1 MGERIV
7 LASASPQRR
16 AILARIG
23 LDFDVRPSAAE
34 ELTEGPAE
42 DVALGN
48 ARRKFAATPAV
59 GLVIACDTVV
69 DCDGALLGKPRDAE
83 QARAFAG
90 RLAGRTHRV
99 VSGLV
104 VGGEEAVEVTVVRFR
119 AVPGAVLDWY
129 VATGEWEGR
138 AGGYA
143 IQGAGAALV
152 AGIEG
157 DYLNVVG
164 LPLARLLDLRPDLL
178 PAAG

>member
-1 MGERIV
+1 MPRPPLPLLLAALVGLGWVCGAGAPAATASAETPDGGWRWPLAGHPVVLRPFDPPASPYGPGHRGVDLAAAAGVAV
-7 LASASPQRR
+7 LAP
-16 AILARIG
+16 G
-23 LDFDVRPSAAE
+23 PGVVR
-34 ELTEGPAE
+34 
-42 DVALGN
+42 
-48 ARRKFAATPAV
+48 
-59 GLVIACDTVV
+59 
-69 DCDGALLGKPRDAE
+69 
-83 QARAFAG
+83 FAG
-90 RLAGRTHRV
+90 LLAGRAHRV

-104 VGGEEAVEVTVVRFR
+104 VGGDEAVEVTTVRFR

-129 VATGEWEGR
+129 VATGEWRGR